1 MKKKELKSKNIFL
14 DTSVFEKNNVL
25 EGAKLK
31 ILLKNAEDGWINL
44 YSNEIIIQEVKARI
58 KKRIL
63 ESKSCIKKFL
73 KENEVPIRIFRNSD
87 TAEWLATL
95 RKGIDYDLEISKLC
109 EKVDKIVGDTPITL
123 IPYDTVDI
131 KSVFDKYFKDEP
143 PFKEGLKKSEFPDA
157 FVLASIEQWCKSRIL
172 QKMII
177 ISSDKDWLNYKS
189 SYIIPVEDIETVLKF
204 VAESK
209 ESEEDR
215 IIFTER
221 LFGENI
227 DTVKELIATT
237 LNNNDLYFE
246 SRDDSEIN
254 QYKVSNITVTGL
266 SLMNIE
272 EEYAEYYVEISFDI
286 TADISFEDYEN
297 AYYDKETGEYLG
309 LETIHT
315 TIEREEL
322 FTDLTL
328 RTKYTVDDIS
338 SFDLSIISVND
349 NKPIDI
355 ERDSIYC

>member
-1 MKKKELKSKNIFL
+1 MKKKELKCKNIFL
-14 DTSVFEKNNVL
+14 DTSIFEKNNIL

-73 KENEVPIRIFRNSD
+73 KDNEVPIRIFRNSD
-87 TAEWLATL
+87 TAEWLSTL
-95 RKGIDYDLEISKLC
+95 RKGIDYDMEISKLC
-109 EKVDKIVGDTPITL
+109 EKIDKIVADTPITL

-131 KSVFDKYFKDEP
+131 RYVFDKYFKEEP
-143 PFKEGLKKSEFPDA
+143 PFKEGLKKNEFPDA
-157 FVLASIEQWCKSRIL
+157 FVLASIEQWCKSGLLR
-172 QKMII
+172 KMVI
-177 ISSDKDWLNYKS
+177 ISSDKDWLSYKS

-209 ESEEDR
+209 ESMEDR
-215 IIFTER
+215 IIFTDR
-221 LFGENI
+221 LFGKNLDEI
-227 DTVKELIATT
+227 KELIDKT
-237 LNNNDLYFE
+237 LNENDLYFE
-246 SRDDSEIN
+246 ARDDSEIN
-254 QYKVSNITVTGL
+254 KYKVSNITVTGL
-266 SLMNIE
+266 SLMDIE

-286 TADISFEDYEN
+286 TADISFEDYDN

-309 LETIHT
+309 LETIHA
-315 TIEREEL
+315 TIEREEF
-322 FTDLTL
+322 FTNLIL
-328 RTKYTVDDIS
+328 RIKYTVDDIS
-338 SFDLSIISVND
+338 SFELSITSVND

>member
-1 MKKKELKSKNIFL
+1 MKRRELKSKNIFL
-14 DTSVFEKNNVL
+14 DTSVFEKNNIL
-25 EGAKLK
+25 EGTKLK

-58 KKRIL
+58 EKRIL

-95 RKGIDYDLEISKLC
+95 RKGIDYDLEVSKLC
-109 EKVDKIVGDTPITL
+109 QKIDKIVENTPITL

-131 KSVFDKYFKDEP
+131 KSIFDKYFKEEP

-157 FVLASIEQWCKSRIL
+157 FVLASIEQWCKGGIL
-172 QKMII
+172 QKMVI
-177 ISSDKDWLNYKS
+177 ISSDKDWLSYKS

-209 ESEEDR
+209 ESMEDR
-215 IIFTER
+215 ITFTDR
-221 LFGENI
+221 LFDKNL
-227 DTVKELIATT
+227 DTVKQLIDKT
-237 LNNNDLYFE
+237 LNENDLYFE
-246 SRDDSEIN
+246 ARDDSEIY

-266 SLMNIE
+266 SLMDIE
-272 EEYAEYYVEISFDI
+272 EKYAEYYVEISFSI
-286 TADISFEDYEN
+286 TADISFEDYDN

-322 FTDLTL
+322 FTKLIL
-328 RTKYTVDDIS
+328 KINYSVEDIS
-338 SFDLSIISVND
+338 DFNLSIISVND
-349 NKPIDI
+349 NEPIDI

>member
-1 MKKKELKSKNIFL
+1 MEKKELKCKNIFL
-14 DTSVFEKNNVL
+14 DTSVFEKNNIL
-25 EGAKLK
+25 EGTKLK
-31 ILLKNAEDGWINL
+31 ILLKNAEDGWVNL

-58 KKRIL
+58 KKRFL

-73 KENEVPIRIFRNSD
+73 KDNEIPIRIFRNSD
-87 TAEWLATL
+87 TAEWLTTL
-95 RKGIDYDLEISKLC
+95 RNGIDCDLEISKLC
-109 EKVDKIVGDTPITL
+109 EKIDKIVADTPIML
-123 IPYDTVDI
+123 IPYDTIDI
-131 KSVFDKYFKDEP
+131 KSVFDKYFKEEP

-172 QKMII
+172 QKMVI

-209 ESEEDR
+209 EAEEDR

-227 DTVKELIATT
+227 DTVKELIVTT

-246 SRDDSEIN
+246 ARDDSEIN

-266 SLMNIE
+266 SLMDFE

-286 TADISFEDYEN
+286 TAGISFQDYEN
-297 AYYDKETGEYLG
+297 AYYDKETGEYLR

-315 TIEREEL
+315 IIEREEL
-322 FTDLTL
+322 FTQLILKID
-328 RTKYTVDDIS
+328 YSVESMSD
-338 SFDLSIISVND
+338 FNLSIISVND
-349 NKPIDI
+349 NKSIDI